1 LGPGIHLI
9 NEPLTFIKVVSLDSF
24 YIEIGP
30 EKWVT
35 IPDGYDGISINRG
48 SLRILKGGKQHHLA
62 HVSDK
67 FVKLVPKTLLTD
79 RVPTDVATYVLKS

>member
-1 LGPGIHLI
+1 LIASTIGDIKLAKVEQGTIMHFEFGGQNIILGPGIHLI

-35 IPDGYDGISINRG
+35 IPDGYDGISVNRG
-48 SLRILKGGKQHHLA
+48 SIRILPGGK
-62 HVSDK
+62 
-67 FVKLVPKTLLTD
+67 
-79 RVPTDVATYVLKS
+79 